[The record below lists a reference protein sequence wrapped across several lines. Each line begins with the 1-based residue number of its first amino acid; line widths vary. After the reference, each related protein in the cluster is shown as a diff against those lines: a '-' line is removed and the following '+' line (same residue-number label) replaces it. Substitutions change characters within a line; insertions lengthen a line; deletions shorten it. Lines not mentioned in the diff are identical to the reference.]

1 MGSLICTVLGQ
12 TTRGMGVLLLI
23 VMWLCL
29 VKLWWLLVVCFEI
42 SRRLD
47 FCSVPEAELWG
58 IMYGLQMAAEAKM
71 EHLHVA
77 ADSLHPVMLVDDC
90 IQSEDQFHEQI
101 SKIWKMKG
109 SLTSCTFGH
118 IGRDDNCLANKFAKF
133 GFSLNLDC
141 IFFQAVPSFAST
153 VTKEVFMSDSMLN
166 SS

>member
-1 MGSLICTVLGQ
+1 
-12 TTRGMGVLLLI
+12 
-23 VMWLCL
+23 
-29 VKLWWLLVVCFEI
+29 
-42 SRRLD
+42 
-47 FCSVPEAELWG
+47 
-58 IMYGLQMAAEAKM
+58 MAAEAKR